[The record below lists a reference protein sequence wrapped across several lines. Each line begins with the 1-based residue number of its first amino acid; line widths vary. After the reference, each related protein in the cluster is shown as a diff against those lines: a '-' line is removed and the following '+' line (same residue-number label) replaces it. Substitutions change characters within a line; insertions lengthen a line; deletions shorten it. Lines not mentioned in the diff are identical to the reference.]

1 MAVGDFNENFSDEVA
16 SEMNIPIE
24 DKRAVKII
32 QVEKTDTR
40 YSRKRLLYTIDSG
53 TQIAHNS
60 TDDADA
66 IQFACSSFEESRP
79 PASNF

>member
-1 MAVGDFNENFSDEVA
+1 MVVGDFNENFSDDVA
-16 SEMNIPIE
+16 SEKRIHTE
-24 DKRAVKII
+24 DNRAVKII
-32 QVEKTDTR
+32 KAEKTDTR
-40 YSRKRLLYTIDSG
+40 YSRKRPLYTIDSG